1 MRSGG
6 LGIRSAVQLA
16 PSAFLASAAACSELI
31 THILPPH
38 LSCSTS
44 TPHQDEALVL
54 WSRGHDIPPLE
65 GTARYRQKAWDSV
78 RVAASMD
85 NLLEDAPDMHSRAR
99 LLAASSCESGVWL
112 NAPPC
117 SSLGLRMD
125 DSTMR
130 VAVGL
135 RLGCSLC
142 KPHHC
147 HHCGAAVDARATH
160 GLSCRQSEGRHYRHS
175 SLNDIIHRAL
185 SAAKIPSRLE
195 PAGVFRSDGKR
206 PDGITLVPWERGKLF
221 VWDATCTDTFAPSYL
236 ARATNESGAVAA
248 MAETR
253 KKGKY
258 ATMDPSHSFQPITVE
273 TTGVFGPE
281 TLSFISAL
289 GRRICQTSGEKKSF
303 SFLLQRLAVAI
314 QRGNSACVMGTLG
327 NISSPEDFFV

>member
-1 MRSGG
+1 
-6 LGIRSAVQLA
+6 
-16 PSAFLASAAACSELI
+16 
-31 THILPPH
+31 
-38 LSCSTS
+38 
-44 TPHQDEALVL
+44 
-54 WSRGHDIPPLE
+54 
-65 GTARYRQKAWDSV
+65 
-78 RVAASMD
+78 
-85 NLLEDAPDMHSRAR
+85 
-99 LLAASSCESGVWL
+99 
-112 NAPPC
+112 
-117 SSLGLRMD
+117 
-125 DSTMR
+125 MR

-175 SLNDIIHRAL
+175 SLNDIIHRVL

-206 PDGITLVPWERGKLF
+206 LDSITMVPWERGKLL

-236 ARATNESGAVAA
+236 ARATNELGAVAA

-258 ATMDPSHSFQPITVE
+258 ATMDPSHSFQPIAVE

-289 GRRICQTSGEKKSF
+289 GSRICQTSGEKKSF
-303 SFLLQRLAVAI
+303 SFLLQHLAVAI

-327 NISSPEDFFV
+327 NISSPEDLFVYPVVVNTYFYFIFIFVCLFVLIIIVYTTKFIAL